1 MTEFKGLAL
10 VIAMAVAAGIAVP
23 AAVLP
28 VAGPSGAVRAVFL
41 SAPDPS
47 ALPEG
52 VSIDI
57 WGRSAVLGGVDA
69 RAARA
74 LYAMGAVMVY
84 PVRVHGCV
92 ALRQR
97 THAAAT

>member
-1 MTEFKGLAL
+1 MTEFSGLAM
-10 VIAMAVAAGIAVP
+10 VVAMAVVVGIAVP
-23 AAVLP
+23 AVVLP

-41 SAPDPS
+41 SEPDPS

-92 ALRQR
+92 ALRPNAHR
-97 THAAAT
+97 TAT